1 MRDAVRYFEVEGDG
15 TSIPHGPLRVIAE
28 CVGEG
33 NLDDPIGHRP
43 GERHVTEA
51 ELLALDGGR
60 QALKLWRAGDDSAHA
75 RAILDELAID
85 ALDDEL
91 EGRG

>member
-1 MRDAVRYFEVEGDG
+1 MARRDWAPSKED
-15 TSIPHGPLRVIAE
+15 HGNSLTVM
-28 CVGEG
+28 
-33 NLDDPIGHRP
+33 
-43 GERHVTEA
+43 
-51 ELLALDGGR
+51 GR
-60 QALKLWRAGDDSAHA
+60 HA

>member
-1 MRDAVRYFEVEGDG
+1 VRFFAIEGG
-15 TSIPHGPLRVIAE
+15 TTRIPRGPLRVVAE
-28 CVGEG
+28 RVGEG
-33 NLDDPIGHRP
+33 NLEDPIGHRP

-60 QALKLWRAGDDSAHA
+60 DALKLWRRGDDSAHA

-91 EGRG
+91 EGRA